1 MTEARLA
8 HEVWQVIKDEDWV
21 LTANTLK
28 EWVHKIWDFDKPYR
42 HVGREL
48 GTGTQIGM
56 SIGVALAHKG
66 TGKSHHR
73 SAARRRFDVRSRRAM
88 DADQV

>member
-8 HEVWQVIKDEDWV
+8 HEVWQVIKNEDWV

-28 EWVHKIWDFDKPYR
+28 EWVHKLWDFDKPYR

-56 SIGVALAHKG
+56 SIGLPWL
-66 TGKSHHR
+66 TR
-73 SAARRRFDVRSRRAM
+73 AASSWSISSPTAI
-88 DADQV
+88 